1 MSEENKALLRR
12 FFEDYTRGDPSLV
25 DELLA
30 EDFVDHD
37 PPGPNVPP
45 GRKGVKQV
53 MADRKSA
60 FPDMKVTVDDQV
72 AEDDKVVNRMTITGT
87 HQGVFM
93 GIPATGK
100 SFSMQ
105 AVAIFRVRD
114 GKITDRWGQAD
125 VMGMMQQLGAAPP
138 PPGASRD

>member
-1 MSEENKALLRR
+1 MSEENKAILRR
-12 FFEDYTRGDPSLV
+12 FFDEYPSSDQSLI
-25 DELLA
+25 DELVA

-37 PPGPNVPP
+37 PPGPNFGH
-45 GRKGVKQV
+45 GREGVKQV
-53 MADRKSA
+53 MTDRHSA
-60 FPDMKVTVDDQV
+60 FPDMKVTIDDQV
-72 AEDDKVVNRMTITGT
+72 AEGDKVVNRMTITGT
-87 HQGVFM
+87 QQGEFM

-105 AVAIFRVRD
+105 AVAIFRIRN

-138 PPGASRD
+138 PPGSS